1 MNSATNRGFV
11 VSPIQ
16 KTTLPGFGVRYD
28 LVTAEGIRVG
38 VVHHRTGWR
47 ELFVSTP
54 DDPDSVAITVTLTE
68 EEAHNLVDVLGG
80 SQVVEDL
87 SHLQQHI
94 EGLAIDWLQVEPH
107 HDAVGKTIGEIRLR
121 TRTGVSVVAVLRG
134 AQAFPA
140 PEPSFLI
147 EANDVLVVVGT
158 PRGIVNVSTILRT
171 G

>member
-1 MNSATNRGFV
+1 VS
-11 VSPIQ
+11 SPIQ
-16 KTTLPGFGVRYD
+16 KTSLPGFGVRYD
-28 LVTAEGIRVG
+28 FVTAEGTRVG

-47 ELFVSTP
+47 ELFVSP
-54 DDPDSVAITVTLTE
+54 SDDPDSVAVTVTLTE
-68 EEAHNLVDVLGG
+68 EEAHTLVDVLGG

-94 EGLAIDWLQVEPH
+94 EGLAIDWLQVEPGH
-107 HDAVGKTIGEIRLR
+107 SAAGKSIGDLRLR
-121 TRTGVSVVAVLRG
+121 TLTGVSVVAVLRG

-147 EANDVLVVVGT
+147 DANDVLVVVGT

>member
-1 MNSATNRGFV
+1 MS
-11 VSPIQ
+11 SIQ

-28 LVTAEGIRVG
+28 FVTAEGSRVG

-47 ELFVSTP
+47 ELFVSAP
-54 DDPDSVAITVTLTE
+54 DDPDSVATTVTLTE

-107 HDAVGKTIGEIRLR
+107 HDAARKTIGEVRLR

-140 PEPSFLI
+140 PEPTFLI
-147 EANDVLVVVGT
+147 EPNDVLVVVGT
-158 PRGIVNVSTILRT
+158 PRGIVNVSTILRS